1 MASAILVLG
10 DNTKCVYCKSE
21 EVVKNGKRGRN
32 VGTKQSYLCTA
43 CDRQFVEPDGF
54 ERMRFRSK
62 VILRAVHMHNDG
74 LSLSKIKNHL
84 WQYDNVRV
92 SRRTINMWHKKYSI
106 FLKSNP
112 SRSKARDQ
120 RKDTHR

>member
-1 MASAILVLG
+1 M
-10 DNTKCVYCKSE
+10 KCVFCKSG
-21 EVVKNGKRGRN
+21 EVVRNGKRARK
-32 VGTKQSYLCTA
+32 VGMKQSYLCMA

-54 ERMRFRSK
+54 ERMRYKSK

-74 LSLSKIKNHL
+74 LSLSKVQNHL

-92 SRRTINMWHKKYSI
+92 SRRTISMWHKKYSI

-112 SRSKARDQ
+112 SRSNARYQ
-120 RKDTHR
+120 RKDPRR

>member
-112 SRSKARDQ
+112 SRSKPVYRRFQ
-120 RKDTHR
+120 